1 MNPIKVVVK
10 SMLTN
15 IRNVYCVGRN
25 YKLHAE
31 ELGNAVPDEPMIFMK
46 PSHAV
51 VALNSE
57 TLQLPATKGEVHYE
71 AELVIQIGRDYEPGM
86 AVDEL
91 VDAYAFGIDFTL
103 RDVQTVIKKK
113 GHPWTAAKGFKN
125 SAPITAF
132 QPFPGAQAL
141 LEKDFTLTKNGAE
154 VQRGN
159 IRNMIFSLQDIV
171 DYVGH
176 HYGLGSG
183 DVIFTGTPEGVG
195 PTAEGDVLELAWG
208 GDSLGKCTVAAVQ

>member
-1 MNPIKVVVK
+1 
-10 SMLTN
+10 MLTN
-15 IRNVYCVGRN
+15 ICNVYCVGRN

-51 VALNSE
+51 VALNGE
-57 TLQLPATKGEVHYE
+57 ALELPASKGEVHYE
-71 AELVIQIGRDYEPGM
+71 AELVIRIGRDYEPGVR
-86 AVDEL
+86 VDEL

-113 GHPWTAAKGFKN
+113 GHPWTAAKGFRN

-132 QPFPGAQAL
+132 QTFPGAAAMV
-141 LEKDFTLTKNGAE
+141 EKDFALMKNGVQ

-159 IRNMIFSLQDIV
+159 ISNMIFSLQDIV

-176 HYGLGSG
+176 HYGLGPG

-195 PTAEGDVLELAWG
+195 AANAGDVLELAWDG
-208 GDSLGKCTVAAVQ
+208 TVLGACTIKAAE